1 MENNIDGTQIK
12 QAVHDVTDTAVNKA
26 VPKVNTVIDDASAFA
41 DKVSEKA
48 ADAVAVIKDKAAKL
62 KDKHSKAMETGRD
75 KVREQPAVFVA
86 AAMFFG
92 FILAKLMNKKV
103 K

>member
-1 MENNIDGTQIK
+1 MLQRL
-12 QAVHDVTDTAVNKA
+12 
-26 VPKVNTVIDDASAFA
+26 
-41 DKVSEKA
+41 
-48 ADAVAVIKDKAAKL
+48 VIKDKAAKL